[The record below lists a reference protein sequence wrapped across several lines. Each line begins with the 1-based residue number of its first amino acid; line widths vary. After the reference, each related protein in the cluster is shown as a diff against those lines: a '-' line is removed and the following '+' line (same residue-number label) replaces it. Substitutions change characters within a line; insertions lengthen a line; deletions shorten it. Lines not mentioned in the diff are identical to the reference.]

1 MTWNQMTFNSAA
13 AWRALP
19 QIAALLGTAALLLMM
34 PGACQAFSV
43 LAHQAIVDQ
52 AWDATLV
59 PALRKRFPNATQQ
72 ELEDARGYARGG
84 SHLPDLGYFP
94 LGSHLFTDLLH
105 YVRTGDFYERA
116 VKEAG
121 TPQEYAFAL
130 GMLAHYEADT
140 IGHPEGTNLAV
151 PMIYPELA
159 EKYGA
164 SATYADSPSAHLET
178 EFRFDI
184 LQVAH
189 RREVPKLF
197 EHSVEFKVPRDFLE
211 RVFQETYGFKLD
223 DLFENYDVAVT
234 TYRWGFRT
242 LIDEAT
248 GIAWGLYQ
256 GDIESLEPGI
266 KRGDFISE
274 MSRTDFVKQFGS
286 AFLEPGY
293 FARFVGFLG
302 NLVPNI
308 GPLKNL
314 PYKTLPDNVK
324 QIFFHAYRD
333 ASNQYVKEI
342 SVVQGGRIL
351 LPNLILDTG
360 EPDRAGRYEPADKA
374 YAELLDRHAQDHFAR
389 MPRELAEDMLAH
401 FRDRNAAMSFENDQ
415 SKRAKILAEMN
426 ELQSTTH
433 R

>member
-1 MTWNQMTFNSAA
+1 MERMTFSSAA

-19 QIAALLGTAALLLMM
+19 QVAALLGTAALLLMM

-223 DLFENYDVAVT
+223 DLFENYDVAVN
-234 TYRWGFRT
+234 TYR
-242 LIDEAT
+242 
-248 GIAWGLYQ
+248 
-256 GDIESLEPGI
+256 
-266 KRGDFISE
+266 
-274 MSRTDFVKQFGS
+274 
-286 AFLEPGY
+286 
-293 FARFVGFLG
+293 
-302 NLVPNI
+302 
-308 GPLKNL
+308 
-314 PYKTLPDNVK
+314 
-324 QIFFHAYRD
+324 
-333 ASNQYVKEI
+333 
-342 SVVQGGRIL
+342 
-351 LPNLILDTG
+351 
-360 EPDRAGRYEPADKA
+360 
-374 YAELLDRHAQDHFAR
+374 
-389 MPRELAEDMLAH
+389 
-401 FRDRNAAMSFENDQ
+401 
-415 SKRAKILAEMN
+415 
-426 ELQSTTH
+426 
-433 R
+433 

>member
-1 MTWNQMTFNSAA
+1 
-13 AWRALP
+13 
-19 QIAALLGTAALLLMM
+19 
-34 PGACQAFSV
+34 
-43 LAHQAIVDQ
+43 VDQ
-52 AWDATLV
+52 AWDGTLV
-59 PALRKRFPNATQQ
+59 PAVRKRFPTVTRQD
-72 ELEDARGYARGG
+72 LEDAHGYARGG

-140 IGHPEGTNLAV
+140 IGHPEGTNRAV
-151 PMIYPELA
+151 PIIYPKLA

-164 SATYADSPSAHLET
+164 SATYADSPSAHLQT

-189 RREVPKLF
+189 RHEVPKLF

-223 DLFENYDVAVT
+223 DLFENYEVAVN

-248 GIAWGLYQ
+248 GIAWELYRY
-256 GDIESLEPGI
+256 DIESLEPGI
-266 KRGDFISE
+266 KRGDFIDE

-308 GPLKNL
+308 GPLSNL
-314 PYKTLPDNVK
+314 PYKPLPDNVK
-324 QIFFHAYRD
+324 QIYFHAYRD

-360 EPDRAGRYEPADKA
+360 EPDRAGKYAPADKA
-374 YAELLDRHAQDHFAR
+374 YAELLDHHAQDHFAR
-389 MPRELAEDMLAH
+389 MPKDLAEDMLAH
-401 FRDRNAAMSFENDQ
+401 FRDRNAAVSFEDDRT
-415 SKRAKILAEMN
+415 KRARILN
-426 ELQSTTH
+426 EVSELESTT
-433 R
+433 RR

>member
-1 MTWNQMTFNSAA
+1 M
-13 AWRALP
+13 
-19 QIAALLGTAALLLMM
+19 AALLVMM
-34 PGACQAFSV
+34 PTTTQAFSV

-52 AWDATLV
+52 AWDGTLV
-59 PALRKRFPNATQQ
+59 PAVRKRFPNVTQQ
-72 ELEDARGYARGG
+72 ELDDSRGYARGG

-116 VKEAG
+116 LKEAG

-151 PMIYPELA
+151 PIIYPELA
-159 EKYGA
+159 EKHGA

-178 EFRFDI
+178 EFRFDV

-189 RREVPKLF
+189 RHEVPKLF
-197 EHSVEFKVPRDFLE
+197 EHSIEFKVPRDFLE
-211 RVFQETYGFKLD
+211 REFQETYGFKLD
-223 DLFENYDVAVT
+223 DLFVNYDVAVN

-248 GIAWGLYQ
+248 GIAWELYR
-256 GDIESLEPGI
+256 GDIQSLEPGI
-266 KRGDFISE
+266 KRGDFVNE
-274 MSRTDFVKQFGS
+274 MSRADFVNEFGK

-314 PYKTLPDNVK
+314 PYKPLPDNVK
-324 QIFFHAYRD
+324 QIYFHAYRD
-333 ASNQYVKEI
+333 SSNHYVKEI
-342 SVVQGGRIL
+342 SIVETGTIV

-360 EPDRAGRYEPADKA
+360 EPDRAGRYAPADKA
-374 YAELLDRHAQDHFAR
+374 YAELLDHHAQDHFAH
-389 MPRELAEDMLAH
+389 MSKELGDNMLAH
-401 FRDRNAAMSFENDQ
+401 FHDRNAAVSFETDQ
-415 SKRAKILAEMN
+415 SKRAKILNEVN
-426 ELQSTTH
+426 ELESTTH

>member
-1 MTWNQMTFNSAA
+1 M
-13 AWRALP
+13 P
-19 QIAALLGTAALLLMM
+19 QVAVLLIATMLLLSI
-34 PGACQAFSV
+34 PSTGEAFSV
-43 LAHQAIVDQ
+43 LAHQGIVDQ
-52 AWDATLV
+52 AWDGTLV
-59 PALRKRFPNATQQ
+59 PAVRKRFPGATQQ
-72 ELEDARGYARGG
+72 DLQDAHGYARGG

-116 VKEAG
+116 VKEAK

-140 IGHPEGTNLAV
+140 VGHPEGTNLAV
-151 PMIYPELA
+151 PIIYPKLA
-159 EKYGA
+159 EQYGD
-164 SATYADSPSAHLET
+164 SAAYADSPSAHLET

-184 LQVAH
+184 LQIAH
-189 RREVPKLF
+189 RHEVPMLF
-197 EHSVEFKVPRDFLE
+197 DHSVEFKVPRDLLE
-211 RVFQETYGFKLD
+211 RVFQETYGLKLD
-223 DLFENYDVAVT
+223 DLFENYDIAVN

-248 GIAWGLYQ
+248 GIAWELYRE
-256 GDIESLEPGI
+256 DIESLEPGL
-266 KRGDFISE
+266 KRGDFISD

-308 GPLKNL
+308 GPFKNL
-314 PYKTLPDNVK
+314 PYKPLPDRVK
-324 QIFFHAYRD
+324 QIYFHAYRD
-333 ASNQYVKEI
+333 ASSQYLKQL
-342 SVVQGGRIL
+342 SLVQGGSVL

-360 EPDRAGRYEPADKA
+360 EPDRAGRYMPSDKA
-374 YAELLDRHAQDHFAR
+374 YAELLDRHAQSHYAQ
-389 MPRELAEDMLAH
+389 MPKELAADMLAH
-401 FRDRNAAMSFENDQ
+401 FRDRDAAMSFEDN
-415 SKRAKILAEMN
+415 KTERAKILAEVN
-426 ELQSTTH
+426 ALQSQTY